1 MTRVRI
7 PEKPAL
13 LPKDAVVGLY
23 ERHAHIYD
31 RDRGRSLQERAW
43 LDQFLSHVP
52 VGGTVLDVGCGMG
65 EPIARY
71 IIERGFSVVG
81 VDSSPSMIAR
91 CHVRFPECT
100 WHVADM
106 RTLALGRRFDGIVAW
121 DSFFHLGIGEQREM
135 FPRFAAHVNAGAPL
149 LFTSGPAEGEA
160 IGSYGDEPLYH
171 ASLSPAEYETLLRDH
186 RFTVQA
192 FNGHDAECGGH
203 TVWLA
208 TSDMPSST

>member
-106 RTLALGRRFDGIVAW
+106 RTLALGRGSMGSWRGTV
-121 DSFFHLGIGEQREM
+121 SFTWALANSVRCFRVS
-135 FPRFAAHVNAGAPL
+135 PR
-149 LFTSGPAEGEA
+149 T
-160 IGSYGDEPLYH
+160 
-171 ASLSPAEYETLLRDH
+171 
-186 RFTVQA
+186 
-192 FNGHDAECGGH
+192 
-203 TVWLA
+203 
-208 TSDMPSST
+208 